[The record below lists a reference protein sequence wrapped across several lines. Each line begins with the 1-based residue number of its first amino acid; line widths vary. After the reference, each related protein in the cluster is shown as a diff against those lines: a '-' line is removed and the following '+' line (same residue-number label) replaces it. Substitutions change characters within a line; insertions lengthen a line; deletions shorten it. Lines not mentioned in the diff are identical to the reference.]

1 MENVLRQSDF
11 DKLIKEDEIQLSVLK
26 DYVKDKNKK
35 IAMLKVINIILTLL
49 LILSITF
56 VVTTQKMNIHSQ
68 NAETVISEL
77 KSIQEKELK
86 ADITHRTERS
96 ENVYRNKEDK

>member
-49 LILSITF
+49 LILLITF

-86 ADITHRTERS
+86 ADIAHRTERS

>member
-86 ADITHRTERS
+86 ADIAHRTERS